1 MNQVPMGRSA
11 SADEAA
17 EAVRFCAR
25 ASYLTGQVIGI
36 NGGIVSI
43 TQTLRSGEM
52 ANRDEV
58 VDALKA
64 TLVDR
69 LKVEASTIT
78 EEANLFEDLG
88 LDSIDLMTVVMAVE
102 EKFAIEVSDEELEDV
117 TTLGQAA
124 DLLSRQGRYQ
134 CLTSAA

>member
-1 MNQVPMGRSA
+1 
-11 SADEAA
+11 
-17 EAVRFCAR
+17 
-25 ASYLTGQVIGI
+25 
-36 NGGIVSI
+36 
-43 TQTLRSGEM
+43 M

-58 VDALKA
+58 VTALKE

-69 LKVEASTIT
+69 LKVDAATIT
-78 EEANLFEDLG
+78 EDANLFEDLG

-124 DLLSRQGRYQ
+124 DLLSAKVG
-134 CLTSAA
+134 TSA

>member
-1 MNQVPMGRSA
+1 
-11 SADEAA
+11 
-17 EAVRFCAR
+17 
-25 ASYLTGQVIGI
+25 
-36 NGGIVSI
+36 
-43 TQTLRSGEM
+43 M

-58 VDALKA
+58 VTALKE

-69 LKVEASTIT
+69 LKVDAATIT
-78 EEANLFEDLG
+78 EDANLFEDLG

-124 DLLSRQGRYQ
+124 DLLSAKVG
-134 CLTSAA
+134 SNA

>member
-1 MNQVPMGRSA
+1 
-11 SADEAA
+11 
-17 EAVRFCAR
+17 
-25 ASYLTGQVIGI
+25 
-36 NGGIVSI
+36 
-43 TQTLRSGEM
+43 M

-58 VDALKA
+58 VTALKE

-124 DLLSRQGRYQ
+124 DLLSAKVG
-134 CLTSAA
+134 TNA